1 MRTQRSMTVFSMGWR
16 PSLPPTLLAQGKDKV
31 GFQGQRAF
39 VLRVVE
45 VDVHGIDVV
54 TTGGR
59 DLDNLALQ
67 TLHQGVILT
76 LRIADGDVVLG
87 DEKGICNFSLGRK
100 GLAAARGAQDQAVRV
115 FVKKNFFITGNI
127 SRFDML

>member
-1 MRTQRSMTVFSMGWR
+1 MS
-16 PSLPPTLLAQGKDKV
+16 A
-31 GFQGQRAF
+31 
-39 VLRVVE
+39 
-45 VDVHGIDVV
+45 
-54 TTGGR
+54 GGR
-59 DLDNLALQ
+59 DLNDLALQ
-67 TLHQGVILT
+67 ALDQGVILA

-87 DEKGICNFSLGRK
+87 DEKGIGDLTLCGE